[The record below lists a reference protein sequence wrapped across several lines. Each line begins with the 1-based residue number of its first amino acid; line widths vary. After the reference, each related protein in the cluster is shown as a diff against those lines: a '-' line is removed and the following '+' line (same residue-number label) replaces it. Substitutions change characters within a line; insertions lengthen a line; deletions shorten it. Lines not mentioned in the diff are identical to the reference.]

1 MPISW
6 SKTRAG
12 RAHALRVTVAQGPSF
27 DMTFLDIETGLRL
40 DREQR
45 LKIEAH
51 VAARYKLWMETWVMP
66 ELNALTAP
74 PGKSK
79 LAG

>member
-1 MPISW
+1 MPVSW
-6 SKTRAG
+6 SQTKAG
-12 RAHALRVTVAQGPSF
+12 RAHALRATVAKGPSF

-66 ELNALTAP
+66 ELSALTASP
-74 PGKSK
+74 AKKEG
-79 LAG
+79 